1 MDKWDRRYSLPGYQ
15 FGKEPA
21 EFLQRAA
28 GLLPKKSR
36 VLCVADGEGR
46 NSVYLASLGHDVTAF
61 DASGVALAKSLDLA
75 AERGVEV
82 KFNLSGVEDW
92 DWSRKF
98 DVVVGVFI
106 QFAGPALQKQMFD
119 WMRGALVP
127 SGLLVLHGY
136 IPRQLNYNTGGP
148 GVAENM
154 YTKALLS
161 NTFKDFEVLLL
172 EDYDAEIDE
181 GPGHSG
187 LSALI
192 DFVGRKPI

>member
-1 MDKWDRRYSLPGYQ
+1 
-15 FGKEPA
+15 
-21 EFLQRAA
+21 
-28 GLLPKKSR
+28 
-36 VLCVADGEGR
+36 
-46 NSVYLASLGHDVTAF
+46 YLASLGHDVTAF

-82 KFNLSGVEDW
+82 EFNLSGVEDW

-136 IPRQLNYNTGGP
+136 VPRQLNYNTGGP